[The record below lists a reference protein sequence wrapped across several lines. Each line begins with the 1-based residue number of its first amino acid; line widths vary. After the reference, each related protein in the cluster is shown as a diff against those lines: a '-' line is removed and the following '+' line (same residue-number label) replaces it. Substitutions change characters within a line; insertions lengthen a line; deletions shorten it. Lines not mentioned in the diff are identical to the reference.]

1 MITDSGIMGD
11 SSLVYSTE
19 SGTTC
24 PECEKSIDECSCN
37 PSANARDG
45 LKTVRV
51 SSTNKGRK
59 GKTVTL
65 IKGLRMNHSELRDY
79 AGKLKKKTGTGGS
92 LKDGVIEIQGD
103 YRDRVGEI
111 LKKDGWEV
119 RNTN

>member
-1 MITDSGIMGD
+1 MGD

-19 SGTTC
+19 TGATC
-24 PECEKSIDECSCN
+24 PECEKSIDQCSCN
-37 PSANARDG
+37 PSANPKDG

-51 SSTNKGRK
+51 SSANNGRK

-65 IKGLRMNHSELRDY
+65 IKELRMNPSELKAY

-103 YRDRVGEI
+103 
-111 LKKDGWEV
+111 
-119 RNTN
+119 

>member
-1 MITDSGIMGD
+1 MNVPVILLQMLGMDLRLS
-11 SSLVYSTE
+11 
-19 SGTTC
+19 
-24 PECEKSIDECSCN
+24 
-37 PSANARDG
+37 
-45 LKTVRV
+45 
-51 SSTNKGRK
+51 

-65 IKGLRMNHSELRDY
+65 IEGLRMNPSDLKAY

-103 YRDRVGEI
+103 YRDKVGGI

>member
-1 MITDSGIMGD
+1 MGD

-19 SGTTC
+19 TGATC
-24 PECEKSIDECSCN
+24 PECEKSIDQCSCN
-37 PSANARDG
+37 PSRNPEDG
-45 LKTVRV
+45 SKTVRV

-59 GKTVTL
+59 GKIVTI
-65 IKGLRMNHSELRDY
+65 IKGLRMNPSELKAY

-103 YRDRVGEI
+103 YRDKVGEI

-119 RNTN
+119 RNANLKNI

>member
-1 MITDSGIMGD
+1 MSD

-65 IKGLRMNHSELRDY
+65 IEGLRMNPSDLKAY

-103 YRDRVGEI
+103 YRDKVGGI

>member
-1 MITDSGIMGD
+1 MND

-19 SGTTC
+19 SGATC
-24 PECEKSIDECSCN
+24 PECEKSIDECSSN

-103 YRDRVGEI
+103 YRDKVGGI